1 MAKIMDW
8 FRFLFGG
15 GQTIEIVEN
24 DGEDAPV
31 DIVDPVDE
39 PEDVDEGEGPEIII
53 PVAPEPDRKWKY
65 AFLLDNGHAASTPG
79 KRSPKESNGKQFFEY
94 EFNRDIV
101 KRLSVKLDEM
111 RIPHEIIV
119 PETEVDVPLS
129 VRAAR
134 ANALCD
140 KYGRDRTILISVHAN
155 AAGKGDKWMTA
166 KGWCCYTSKGETASD
181 TYAEMFMRE
190 AEKVLAPMGFI
201 IRKYSQKKYSWEENY
216 TILVKT
222 VCPAILTENLFYD
235 NRDEVRF
242 LQSEIGR
249 EAITQIHFNTIMQIE
264 NLG

>member
-1 MAKIMDW
+1 
-8 FRFLFGG
+8 
-15 GQTIEIVEN
+15 
-24 DGEDAPV
+24 
-31 DIVDPVDE
+31 
-39 PEDVDEGEGPEIII
+39 
-53 PVAPEPDRKWKY
+53 
-65 AFLLDNGHAASTPG
+65 
-79 KRSPKESNGKQFFEY
+79 
-94 EFNRDIV
+94 
-101 KRLSVKLDEM
+101 M

-181 TYAEMFMRE
+181 TYAEIFMRE

-249 EAITQIHFNTIMQIE
+249 EAITQIHLNTIMQIE